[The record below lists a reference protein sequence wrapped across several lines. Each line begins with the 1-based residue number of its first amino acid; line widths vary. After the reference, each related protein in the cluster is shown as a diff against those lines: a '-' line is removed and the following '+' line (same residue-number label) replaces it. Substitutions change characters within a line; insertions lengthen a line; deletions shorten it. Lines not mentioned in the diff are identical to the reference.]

1 MAQAAKLTPEDIDA
15 DSATR
20 HFRSDDRPRS
30 DFGLRTGKN
39 KKPLEIVRAFGRAR
53 TRAWR
58 QRNDSEGRP
67 ESAVVARALL
77 IALAMAPDSDER
89 LDRADSYLVA
99 VMLEML
105 DLSGFSKESAKEAI
119 RKFRQRVID
128 GRAEVHEADAV
139 RFKAFDEFC
148 ERAESRAR
156 DEGFLD

>member
-1 MAQAAKLTPEDIDA
+1 MAQPAKLTPADIDA
-15 DSATR
+15 DSAAR

-30 DFGLRTGKN
+30 DFGLRTKAK
-39 KKPLEIVRAFGRAR
+39 KKPLELVRAIGRAR

-67 ESAVVARALL
+67 ESNTVGRALL
-77 IALAMAPDSDER
+77 IALAMSPDLDQR
-89 LDRADSYLVA
+89 LDKGDAYLVA
-99 VMLEML
+99 VMMEIL
-105 DLSGFSKESAKEAI
+105 DLSGYSKESVKSAI
-119 RKFRQRVID
+119 HRFRQRVVD